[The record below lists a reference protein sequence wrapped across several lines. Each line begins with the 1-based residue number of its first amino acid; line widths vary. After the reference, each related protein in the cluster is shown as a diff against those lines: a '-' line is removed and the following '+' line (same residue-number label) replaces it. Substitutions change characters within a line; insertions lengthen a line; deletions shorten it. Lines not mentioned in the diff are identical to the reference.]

1 MRRRALSM
9 RTRLLALLLGGMV
22 LVWSAAALLTWRD
35 AAHELDELLDAH
47 LAQTAALLLA
57 RQEHLDHDDDDD
69 RPLRTESLH
78 RYAPRVAVQVF
89 HDGRLVLR
97 TANVG
102 RAPMAERGR
111 TGYSVATLD
120 EARWRVFVASGD
132 DDVVVIV
139 GEQTAS
145 REDILRA
152 VLRSVLWPLL
162 LALPLLGI
170 AAAWA
175 VHRGLAPL
183 RALGDVLARR
193 APGDAGPLAMPAAP
207 VELDAPLAALDS
219 LLARVER
226 LLVSERRFTAD
237 AAHELR
243 TPIAAL
249 RAQAEAALGARDA
262 AERDAALEAVRAGT
276 MRAARLVEQMLT
288 LSRLDAGAQLEL
300 VPIDVAALTRQVM
313 ADLAPAALL
322 RDQELSLDDVTPPP
336 MRADETLLALLLRN
350 LVDNAIRHAP
360 DGARIRVIVDR
371 SEDGR
376 GRWTIADSGAGLPP
390 DALVRLGE
398 RFYRGAPGASE
409 GSGLGWS
416 IVRRCAEVLSIDI
429 DIGRSGELGG
439 LEVMLRWVTAGG
451 AGTPSV

>member
-1 MRRRALSM
+1 MRS
-9 RTRLLALLLGGMV
+9 RLLTLLLGGMV
-22 LVWSAAALLTWRD
+22 LVWSGAALLTWRD

-57 RQEHLDHDDDDD
+57 RQEHLDHDDDND

-102 RAPMAERGR
+102 RAPMAERGH

-120 EARWRVFVASGD
+120 KARWRVFVARGD

-145 REDILRA
+145 RVDILRA

-162 LALPLLGI
+162 LALPLLGA

-183 RALGDVLARR
+183 SALRDVLARR
-193 APGDAGPLAMPAAP
+193 APGDTGPLALPAAP
-207 VELDAPLAALDS
+207 AELDAPLAALDS

-226 LLVSERRFTAD
+226 LLASERRFTAD

-249 RAQAEAALGARDA
+249 RAQAEAAIGARDA
-262 AERDAALEAVRAGT
+262 AERDTALEAVRMGT
-276 MRAARLVEQMLT
+276 MRATRLVEQMLT
-288 LSRLDAGAQLEL
+288 LSRLDAGARLAL
-300 VPIDVAALTRQVM
+300 VPVDVTALTRQVL
-313 ADLAPAALL
+313 ADLAPAALA
-322 RDQELSLDDVTPPP
+322 REQDLSLDDTAAPR

-360 DGARIRVIVDR
+360 PGARIRVIVGRDD
-371 SEDGR
+371 DGR
-376 GRWTIADSGAGLPP
+376 GRLIIADSGAGLAP
-390 DALVRLGE
+390 DALIRLGE

-416 IVRRCAEVLSIDI
+416 IVRRCAEALALDI
-429 DIGRSGELGG
+429 DVGRSAELGG
-439 LEVMLRWVTAGG
+439 LEVVLRWRAVDRQA
-451 AGTPSV
+451 

>member
-1 MRRRALSM
+1 MRRRTLSM

-22 LVWSAAALLTWRD
+22 LVWGGAALLTWRD

-69 RPLRTESLH
+69 RPLRAESLH

-97 TANVG
+97 TPNVG
-102 RAPMAERGR
+102 RAPLASPRSAGFQDVV
-111 TGYSVATLD
+111 TTD
-120 EARWRVFVASGD
+120 ARWRVFVARGD
-132 DDVVVIV
+132 DGMVVIV

-145 REDILRA
+145 RMDILRA

-162 LALPLLGI
+162 LALPLLGA

-183 RALGDVLARR
+183 GALRDALARR
-193 APGDAGPLAMPAAP
+193 APGDTGPLALPAAP
-207 VELDAPLAALDS
+207 VELDAPLEALDS

-249 RAQAEAALGARDA
+249 RAQADAALGARDA
-262 AERDAALEAVRAGT
+262 AERDAALEAVRMGT
-276 MRAARLVEQMLT
+276 VRATRLVVQMLT
-288 LSRLDAGAQLEL
+288 LSRLDAGAQLAMAP
-300 VPIDVAALTRQVM
+300 VGVASIARGVL
-313 ADLAPAALL
+313 ADLAPAALA
-322 RDQELSLDDVTPPP
+322 RDQDLSLDDTGAPT
-336 MRADETLLALLLRN
+336 MLADETLLALLLRN

-360 DGARIRVIVDR
+360 AGARIRVDVGNAA
-371 SEDGR
+371 DGGGQLR
-376 GRWTIADSGAGLPP
+376 IADSGAGLPD
-390 DALVRLGE
+390 DALARLGE
-398 RFYRGAPGASE
+398 RFWRAAPGESE

-416 IVRRCAEVLSIDI
+416 IVRRCAEALSLAVEV
-429 DIGRSGELGG
+429 GRSADLGG
-439 LEVMLRWVTAGG
+439 LEVVLRWRAAG
-451 AGTPSV
+451 ART

>member
-1 MRRRALSM
+1 MRRRTLSM

-22 LVWSAAALLTWRD
+22 LVWGGAALLTWRD

-57 RQEHLDHDDDDD
+57 RQAHLDHDDDDD

-97 TANVG
+97 TPNVG
-102 RAPMAERGR
+102 RTPLASPRRAGFQD
-111 TGYSVATLD
+111 VATTD
-120 EARWRVFVASGD
+120 ARWRVFVARGD
-132 DDVVVIV
+132 DDRVVIV

-145 REDILRA
+145 RMDILRA

-162 LALPLLGI
+162 FALPLLGA

-183 RALGDVLARR
+183 GALRDVLARR
-193 APGDAGPLAMPAAP
+193 APDDTGPLALPAAP
-207 VELDAPLAALDS
+207 VELEAPLEALDN

-226 LLVSERRFTAD
+226 LLTSERRFTAD

-249 RAQAEAALGARDA
+249 RAQADAAIGARDA
-262 AERDAALEAVRAGT
+262 AERDAALEAVRTGT
-276 MRAARLVEQMLT
+276 VRATRLVEQMLT
-288 LSRLDAGAQLEL
+288 LSRLDAGARL
-300 VPIDVAALTRQVM
+300 VLAPVDVAALARTVL
-313 ADLAPAALL
+313 ADLAPAALA
-322 RDQELSLDDVTPPP
+322 RDQDISLDDAAAPP
-336 MRADETLLALLLRN
+336 MHADDTVLALLLRN

-360 DGARIRVIVDR
+360 PGARIEVAIGPGA
-371 SEDGR
+371 DGGGCLR
-376 GRWTIADSGAGLPP
+376 IADSGPGLPA
-390 DALVRLGE
+390 DALAHLGE
-398 RFYRGAPGASE
+398 RFWRAAPGESE

-416 IVRRCAEVLSIDI
+416 IVRRCAEALSLEIDV
-429 DIGRSGELGG
+429 GRSAELGG
-439 LEVMLRWVTAGG
+439 LEVELRWQAAGG
-451 AGTPSV
+451 RV